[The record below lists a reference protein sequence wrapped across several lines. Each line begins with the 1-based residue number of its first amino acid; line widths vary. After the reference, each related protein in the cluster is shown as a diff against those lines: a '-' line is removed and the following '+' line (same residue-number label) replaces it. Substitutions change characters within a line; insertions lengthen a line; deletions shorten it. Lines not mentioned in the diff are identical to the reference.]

1 MEADEALARALQA
14 EEEAAARAA
23 PPAAPAPAVADFAAR
38 LQSGLATAARY
49 ESRQLQ
55 AQARAV
61 MPLLQVRTR
70 RLHAQTHTR
79 RRDPFHVVASR
90 SSHARPLAAQ
100 LRARAGAA
108 ALCSAPD
115 SGLTLHDA
123 FLDALL
129 RWFKHD
135 FFSWVNAPPCSRC
148 GGATR
153 GVGMAAPLAEELAVG
168 AGRVEA
174 YACESAACGA
184 ATRFPRINDPGALL
198 TTRRGRCGEYANAFT
213 LCCRAAGLTARYVLD
228 WTDHVWTEV
237 WSPSARRWV
246 HADSC
251 EAARD
256 QPRLYDAGWGKKL
269 SYVIAFSADG
279 AADVTRRYV
288 VCWREAAARRTAVEE
303 RWLAGALAQLTAAAR
318 ARRPTHA
325 AAAAVRDAADAAELT
340 ALHAAEAAAA
350 GAGAASDAALPGRES
365 GALEWRA
372 ARGELGAGG
381 AAAAGAS
388 PQLTPQEVRRNA
400 LATAL
405 AAALASAMPPPSST
419 RPDAP

>member
-1 MEADEALARALQA
+1 
-14 EEEAAARAA
+14 
-23 PPAAPAPAVADFAAR
+23 V
-38 LQSGLATAARY
+38 
-49 ESRQLQ
+49 
-55 AQARAV
+55 
-61 MPLLQVRTR
+61 
-70 RLHAQTHTR
+70 
-79 RRDPFHVVASR
+79 
-90 SSHARPLAAQ
+90 PLAAQ
-100 LRARAGAA
+100 LRARAAA
-108 ALCSAPD
+108 AVLSSAPD

-153 GVGMAAPLAEELAVG
+153 GVGMAAPLPEELAVG
-168 AGRVEA
+168 AARVEA
-174 YACESAACGA
+174 YVCESAACGA
-184 ATRFPRINDPGALL
+184 ATRFPRINDPAALL
-198 TTRRGRCGEYANAFT
+198 TSRRGRCGEYANCFT
-213 LCCRAAGLTARYVLD
+213 LCCRAAGLKARYVLD

-237 WSPSARRWV
+237 WSEAKRRWV
-246 HADSC
+246 HADAC

-256 QPRLYDAGWGKKL
+256 TPRLYDAGWGKKL

-288 VCWREAAARRTAVEE
+288 VCWRDTAARRTAVEE

-318 ARRPTHA
+318 ASRPAHA
-325 AAAAVRDAADAAELT
+325 AAAAARDAADKADLA
-340 ALHAAEAAAA
+340 ALHAAEGGAAA
-350 GAGAASDAALPGRES
+350 GAHAALPGRES

-381 AAAAGAS
+381 AAAAESSA
-388 PQLTPQEVRRNA
+388 QLTPQEARRDA
-400 LATAL
+400 LAAAL
-405 AAALASAMPPPSST
+405 AAALASAMPPPPHT